1 MATEPS
7 QLASEY
13 ERNVGK
19 LIEEK
24 SLKLEQLRNNQEIS
38 LTDIQRLQEE
48 IESLQS
54 LFDNYNLGMNYFR
67 RARGGRSGL
76 RE

>member
-1 MATEPS
+1 
-7 QLASEY
+7 LASEY

-24 SLKLEQLRNNQEIS
+24 GLKVEELKNNHQASPI
-38 LTDIQRLQEE
+38 DIQRLREE
-48 IESLQS
+48 IESLKS

>member
-1 MATEPS
+1 
-7 QLASEY
+7 LASEY

-24 SLKLEQLRNNQEIS
+24 SLKVEELKNNHQASPI
-38 LTDIQRLQEE
+38 DIQKLREE
-48 IESLQS
+48 IESLKS

>member
-1 MATEPS
+1 
-7 QLASEY
+7 LASEY

-24 SLKLEQLRNNQEIS
+24 TLKVEELKNNHQASPI
-38 LTDIQRLQEE
+38 DIQRLREE